1 MYDIVIVGAGPAG
14 LTAAIYA
21 RRSNKSV
28 LVFDAKGYGGQILDA
43 TTIVNYPGIQSISG
57 LEYAKSLFEQAKS
70 FGTEF
75 KFEKVIDV
83 DKVDNE
89 IIVKTDK
96 SEVKAKALIIA
107 TGAKSRPLGI
117 ADENK
122 FVGRGV
128 SYCATCDGHFFK
140 NKDVAVIGGENPAL
154 EFAIYLADIC
164 NKVYLIYKKS
174 ELGGEESLVDKVKNL
189 DNIEI
194 ITNGSVEKINGDN
207 LVQSIDVLVG
217 EENRNI
223 ELSGIFVANG
233 HMPENGNFA
242 KLVDIDDNG
251 YIIADENC
259 KTKTPHV
266 YVAGD
271 NRAKYLRQLTTA
283 VADGSNAAT
292 YACRELN
299 KD

>member
-1 MYDIVIVGAGPAG
+1 MIDVIIVGAGPAG

-28 LVFDAKGYGGQILDA
+28 LVFDANGYGGQILDVPK
-43 TTIVNYPGIQSISG
+43 IENYPSIKSISG
-57 LEYAKSLFEQAKS
+57 LEYAKNLYEQATS
-70 FGTEF
+70 FGAEI

-83 DKVDNE
+83 DRINNE

-96 SEVKAKALIIA
+96 SEVKGKSLIIA
-107 TGAKSRPLGI
+107 TGAKNRPLGI
-117 ADENK
+117 PDEEK
-122 FVGRGV
+122 FKGKGL

-140 NKDVAVIGGENPAL
+140 NKIVAVVGDGNPCL
-154 EFAIYLADIC
+154 EYAIYLADLC
-164 NKVYLIYKKS
+164 KKVYIINRKDIFD
-174 ELGGEESLVDKVKNL
+174 GEESLVSKVEEL

-194 ITNGSVEKINGDN
+194 IYNSNILKINGDK
-207 LVQSIDVLVG
+207 LVESIDL
-217 EENRNI
+217 EDRNV
-223 ELSGIFVANG
+223 ELDGVFVAVG
-233 HMPENGNFA
+233 HMPENGNFS
-242 KLVDIDDNG
+242 KLVDIDSNG
-251 YIIADENC
+251 YIISDENC

-283 VADGSNAAT
+283 VADGSIAAT

-299 KD
+299 KDT

>member
-1 MYDIVIVGAGPAG
+1 MIDVIIVGAGPAG

-28 LVFDAKGYGGQILDA
+28 LVFDANGYGGQILDVPK
-43 TTIVNYPGIQSISG
+43 IENYPSIKSISG
-57 LEYAKSLFEQAKS
+57 LEYAKNLYEQATS
-70 FGTEF
+70 FGAEI

-83 DKVDNE
+83 DRINNE

-96 SEVKAKALIIA
+96 SEVKGKSLIIA
-107 TGAKSRPLGI
+107 TGAKNRPLGI
-117 ADENK
+117 PDEEK
-122 FVGRGV
+122 FKGKGL

-140 NKDVAVIGGENPAL
+140 NKIVAVVGDGNPCL
-154 EFAIYLADIC
+154 EYAIYLADLC
-164 NKVYLIYKKS
+164 KKVYIINRKDKFD
-174 ELGGEESLVDKVKNL
+174 GEESLVSKVEEL

-194 ITNGSVEKINGDN
+194 IYNSNILKINGDK
-207 LVQSIDVLVG
+207 LVESIDL
-217 EENRNI
+217 EDRNV
-223 ELSGIFVANG
+223 ELDGVFVAVG
-233 HMPENGNFA
+233 HMPENGNFS
-242 KLVDIDDNG
+242 KLVDIDSNG
-251 YIIADENC
+251 YIISDENC

-283 VADGSNAAT
+283 VADGSIAAT

-299 KD
+299 KDT

>member
-70 FGTEF
+70 FGTLF

-89 IIVKTDK
+89 IIVKTEK